1 MKTITLELSDPAAEK
16 LERMSPAERK
26 AVSEALDRIISNR
39 RSLEEIMREASEQ
52 ARKNGLTPEI
62 LEELLRDE

>member
-62 LEELLRDE
+62 PEELLRDE